1 MNIFMNASNAMQ
13 RFANKKY
20 IISVFLLFVLVITV
34 MEIGPVGSIKL
45 KELSGG
51 TGMLDMQFGY
61 SRLQVNNML
70 DTIGAAGRQLYAK
83 LLGLDFIFAVVFMLL
98 QSLLITALLRK
109 AEVGGKFL
117 ILNML
122 PFFRSALDMTENIFI
137 LLLLFY
143 YPVQLP
149 VVVSIASTITSLKWI
164 VYIAIIALLLA
175 LGSLATRKAFISKSN
190 TQKLIEPE

>member
-1 MNIFMNASNAMQ
+1 MNIFINVSNVMP

-20 IISVFLLFVLVITV
+20 IIPVFVLFVLVITV
-34 MEIGPVGSIKL
+34 IEIGPFGTIKL
-45 KELSGG
+45 KEISGG

-61 SRLQVNNML
+61 NPLQVNNML

-98 QSLLITALLRK
+98 QSLMITALLRK
-109 AEVGGKFL
+109 VESGGRFQ

-122 PFFRSALDMTENIFI
+122 PFLRSGLDIVENTFI

-143 YPVQLP
+143 YPGQLP
-149 VVVSIASTITSLKWI
+149 VVVSIASVFTISKWI

-175 LGSLATRKAFISKSN
+175 LGALTTRKALIAKIN
-190 TQKLIEPE
+190 TQKQIEPE